1 MGPWSIPFEVYKRK
15 GSSATVP
22 WFQTMELDALDV
34 GILRALQDDA
44 RLSFRELARR
54 TRSTTPTVS
63 ARVDRLESL
72 GVLRGYRADIDPLR
86 LGEASAFFVVRAAP
100 GTSGR
105 LAQTIASLP
114 EVRRATE
121 TREGRIVAEAVFG
134 RVAEARR
141 FTNRLRRLRDVVGA
155 ERYLAKAHV
164 KSEPR
169 ARIAPDAQ
177 VLPLCHECGQ
187 VVEGDPILRRLD
199 GRRHYFCCPSCVA
212 LFVGRYERV
221 KAAA

>member
-1 MGPWSIPFEVYKRK
+1 
-15 GSSATVP
+15 
-22 WFQTMELDALDV
+22 MELDSLDI

-54 TRSTTPTVS
+54 TGSTTPTVS

-72 GVLRGYRADIDPLR
+72 GVLRGYRAEIDPLR

-105 LAQTIASLP
+105 LARTIAALP
-114 EVRRATE
+114 DVRWAME
-121 TREGRIVAEAVFG
+121 TREGRIVAEAVLHKE
-134 RVAEARR
+134 AEARR
-141 FTNRLRRLRDVVGA
+141 LTARLRRLRDVVAA
-155 ERYLAKAHV
+155 ERYIAKAHV

-169 ARIAPDAQ
+169 ARIAPDARA
-177 VLPLCHECGQ
+177 LPECHECGQ
-187 VVEGDPILRRLD
+187 VIEGEPLLRRLD

-212 LFVGRYERV
+212 LFIARWERI
-221 KAAA
+221 KSAA